1 MIKRILIR
9 FALWRIRMKMKR
21 LDYPNVPCQGAVKE
35 CCGHCYRF
43 VGLPLVSKSLLP
55 LSQTQSSRYKKDCVN
70 FIPILTDEPLKRE
83 TNRCDSCGIE
93 DFATVRYN
101 PFGKKYVCRYC
112 LEKEL
117 KKL

>member
-1 MIKRILIR
+1 
-9 FALWRIRMKMKR
+9 MKR

-43 VGLPLVSKSLLP
+43 VGLPLVSVNLT

-93 DFATVRYN
+93 DFATVRYL

>member
-1 MIKRILIR
+1 MKKILIK

-21 LDYPNVPCQGAVKE
+21 LDYPNVPCNGAPRE
-35 CCGHCYRF
+35 CCDHCYRF
-43 VGLPLVSKSLLP
+43 IGHPLSNRSLLP
-55 LSQTQSSRYKKDCVN
+55 VSENQARRYKSVCVN
-70 FIPILTDEPLKRE
+70 FISISDEPLERE

-117 KKL
+117 RKL